1 MIVSVRRIFRVLAA
15 VATCVGLV
23 ACSQQSATKQTDK
36 TDTRGGIASPCAFT
50 QREAI
55 DPIRFS
61 NTHTLSHLHDF
72 FGVKN
77 IVVPLTAEYL
87 FAQEKTCAASGDHSS
102 YWVPTM
108 FDGDTEI
115 TPAGMAVYL
124 VAPDGVDVDD
134 VQRPPNGLQMVT
146 YKSSW
151 KCSREGEATPMP
163 QPCPKN
169 AYTRLLLEFPYCWDG
184 TNTRF
189 REATPHVVVTNAQC
203 PASHPVVLPRIVMEV
218 RYDHVM
224 GPDVSFSSG
233 DMTSVHGDIFFAW
246 DQESLARDFDACLR
260 RNIMCG
266 VTWSTEL
273 GV

>member
-1 MIVSVRRIFRVLAA
+1 M
-15 VATCVGLV
+15 
-23 ACSQQSATKQTDK
+23 
-36 TDTRGGIASPCAFT
+36 RGGIASPCDFV

-55 DPIRFS
+55 DPIRF
-61 NTHTLSHLHDF
+61 TKTTRHSHLHDF
-72 FGVKN
+72 FGIKN
-77 IVVPLTAEYL
+77 IVVPLTVEYL
-87 FAQEKTCAASGDHSS
+87 FSQEKTCAASGDHSS

-108 FDGDTEI
+108 FDGNKEV
-115 TPAGMAVYL
+115 TPDGMAVYL
-124 VAPDGVDVDD
+124 VAPDGIDVDD

-151 KCSREGEATPMP
+151 KCSREGQATSLL
-163 QPCPKN
+163 QSCPKN
-169 AYTRLLLEFPYCWDG
+169 AYTRLLLEFPHCWDG
-184 TNTRF
+184 ENIRF
-189 REATPHVVVTNAQC
+189 REGAPHVVATDGQC

-218 RYDHVM
+218 RYDGVI
-224 GPDVSFSSG
+224 GPDISFSSG
-233 DMTSVHGDIFFAW
+233 DVASVHGDVFFAW